1 MNQLAS
7 PRMVTTSAILLGIY
21 CAVVLAL
28 VIRGALKT
36 KSIDDYAVGS
46 LAFSP
51 VVVGLSLAASMM
63 SAATFII
70 NPGLIARFGIS
81 GVISYALV
89 MPIGAL
95 VSFVVLTKGFRK
107 HGTAVKANTMA
118 QWIGQRF
125 GSRAYAI
132 FFALLALLLI
142 TFIVLIC
149 VGLTKVISKSLMVSE
164 LTVLIGVVLFI
175 FGYMMFG
182 GANSMVYTNAVQA
195 CLMLI
200 VGVMLLGS
208 GAEHVSDGLSTFF
221 SKLAAIDP
229 NLAKATN
236 AQSPLFR
243 DWFEIGFCQVL
254 IGVAVVCQPHIITKS
269 LLLKSD
275 RDVGRYLW
283 VSVLVSGAFFL
294 VVIVG
299 LFARLTFPD
308 LQYNGAALE
317 TDGIVSA
324 YVVHRFSPYAA
335 VIVVMGLI
343 AAGISTLEGLIQSL
357 STSITSD
364 LIRPLRRRLSGGK
377 ADAEQLAQRDRDQ
390 PSCDRRSW
398 ELVSGLPLTWRAA
411 GSPRR
416 LSVAIFAQNGVYAYF
431 AAAFVPVLLGTFVD
445 RRAQARAVN
454 QRLGGGDRGSLRD
467 LLRKAFALY
476 GGQSRQPGRRR
487 GHRNLRRARRWRWI
501 ARSFPEDCARLAR
514 VAFTRV
520 DLRSSGYVSRLRS
533 ISSMLSSFC
542 KTAGSLVSNSTP
554 KLIQR
559 LLTTRPA
566 SRRGFSSPLRMATS
580 TWVPTGIVG
589 PLLRQIPP
597 DERSLTA

>member
-1 MNQLAS
+1 MS
-7 PRMVTTSAILLGIY
+7 TVTATAILLSVY
-21 CAVVLAL
+21 SLAVVIF
-28 VIRGALKT
+28 VVRGALKT

-377 ADAEQLAQRDRDQ
+377 ANDEQLAQREVMINRLVIGALG
-390 PSCDRRSW
+390 
-398 ELVSGLPLTWRAA
+398 LVSGLLTYEQLVH
-411 GSPRR
+411 PN

-431 AAAFVPVLLGTFVD
+431 AAAFVPVLFGTFFKAVS
-445 RRAQARAVN
+445 ARAVISASAVAIVVHFAIYYGKLLPYTAGKVGN
-454 QRLGGGDRGSLRD
+454 PGVAAAIAICVALVVGGGL
-467 LLRKAFALY
+467 
-476 GGQSRQPGRRR
+476 
-487 GHRNLRRARRWRWI
+487 H
-501 ARSFPEDCARLAR
+501 
-514 VAFTRV
+514 V
-520 DLRSSGYVSRLRS
+520 VSP
-533 ISSMLSSFC
+533 
-542 KTAGSLVSNSTP
+542 KTAH
-554 KLIQR
+554 
-559 LLTTRPA
+559 A
-566 SRRGFSSPLRMATS
+566 
-580 TWVPTGIVG
+580 
-589 PLLRQIPP
+589 
-597 DERSLTA
+597 